1 MEWLAV
7 WLPGMLAARLE
18 LYSRELKIKVLVKKL
33 KRLDQGLKSAANLLQ
48 GAWDQG
54 SCEEKTSA
62 VEDWNLL
69 QIYYRA

>member
-1 MEWLAV
+1 
-7 WLPGMLAARLE
+7 
-18 LYSRELKIKVLVKKL
+18 VKKL

-69 QIYYRA
+69 QIYLPQGAY